1 MILSV
6 SVSSGFREEIRD
18 GISSLTG
25 DIRVSPS
32 NMNIFGEDASV
43 DFSSGVAD
51 ALSVLPEVDRVTPV
65 IYRAGIVKN
74 GDQIH
79 GVLFKGVP
87 VQRAASDSSRL
98 GVRIPTRL
106 RDLLGYAAGDRLT
119 AYFVGEKVKVRN
131 FTVEE
136 IYEEVMDG
144 SDTPVVLC
152 DLADLRRL
160 CGWAEGESSALEV
173 ALRPPFRA
181 SSRVQEVAAKVSAV
195 LLGRSEFDAT
205 PLMAT
210 SVMRLYPQI
219 FDWLTLIDFNV
230 VFILLLMTV
239 VAGFNMISGLLI
251 MLFRHI
257 STIGTLKSMGMT
269 DRSIAKVF
277 LRVAA
282 RTVLTGM
289 AWGNGLALL
298 FCAVQGTTH
307 LLKLNPVNYFISFVP
322 VHVNLPR
329 ILVADVLSFAVIL
342 LLLLIPCLFISK
354 VDPARTV
361 RAQ

>member
-43 DFSSGVAD
+43 DYSADVTD
-51 ALSVLPEVDRVTPV
+51 ALSGLPEVDRVTPV

-152 DLADLRRL
+152 DIADLRRL
-160 CGWAEGESSALEV
+160 CGWAEREASALEV
-173 ALRPPFRA
+173 ALRPPFR
-181 SSRVQEVAAKVSAV
+181 SPSRVQEALAKVSAV

-205 PLMAT
+205 PMMAQ

-329 ILVADVLSFAVIL
+329 ILVADVVSFAVIL